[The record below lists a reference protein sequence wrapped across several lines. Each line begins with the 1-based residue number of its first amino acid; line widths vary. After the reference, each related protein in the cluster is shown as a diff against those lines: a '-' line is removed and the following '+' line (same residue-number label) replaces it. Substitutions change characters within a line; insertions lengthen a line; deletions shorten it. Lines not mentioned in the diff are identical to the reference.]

1 MKMFAVAFNL
11 TRSPP
16 EKNNASANES
26 LARSNNVD
34 FFAPSSVAIIEKR
47 WRIEEPGNYNMF
59 LIAVSRVFLLMSVT
73 QQQVMITPGM

>member
-26 LARSNNVD
+26 LARSNSVD
-34 FFAPSSVAIIEKR
+34 FLLHPL
-47 WRIEEPGNYNMF
+47 WLLLTGEEVEDRGAWQ
-59 LIAVSRVFLLMSVT
+59 L
-73 QQQVMITPGM
+73 